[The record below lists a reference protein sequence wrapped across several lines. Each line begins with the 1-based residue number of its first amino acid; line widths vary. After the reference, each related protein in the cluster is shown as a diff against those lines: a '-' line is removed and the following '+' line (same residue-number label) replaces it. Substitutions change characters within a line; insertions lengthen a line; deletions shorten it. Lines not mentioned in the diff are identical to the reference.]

1 MNILSLFD
9 GISAGQVAL
18 NRAGI
23 KYSNYYASE
32 VDKHAISITQYNY
45 PKTIQL
51 GDVKNWKS
59 WKFDSINNPIDL
71 IFAGSPC
78 VDVSSSKQNREGLKG
93 KESSLFYYFVDI
105 LNAYNPKYFFFEN
118 VTSMRRED
126 RDKIS
131 ELLGC
136 QPFAIN
142 SSVCTA
148 LNRPRLYWTNITDK
162 IVIPPKSIFISD
174 ILQPDSEIESKYYLS
189 QRAKD
194 RLEII
199 NHRAKSKGLGYKDC
213 IIDSLNN
220 SKFLCLD
227 ANYFKG
233 PDGKRSVLLTND
245 LRNATP
251 LECERLMTFPDNF
264 SKFGLTLDKKV
275 VSIADTN
282 RYRAIGNSWSVD
294 IIVEFLKKI
303 A

>member
-1 MNILSLFD
+1 MNVLSLFD

-23 KYSNYYASE
+23 QYSNYYASE
-32 VDKHAISITQYNY
+32 IDKHAISITQYNY
-45 PKTIQL
+45 PNTIQL
-51 GDVKNWKS
+51 GDVKDWKS
-59 WKFDSINNPIDL
+59 WKFDSINNSIDL

-105 LNAYNPKYFFFEN
+105 LNTYNLKYFFFEN
-118 VTSMRRED
+118 VASMRRED

-136 QPFAIN
+136 QPFSIN

-174 ILQPDSEIESKYYLS
+174 ILQSDSEVESKYYLS
-189 QRAKD
+189 QKAKD

-213 IIDSLNN
+213 IIDSLND

-233 PDGKRSVLLTND
+233 PDGKRSVLLTKD

-264 SKFGLTLDKKV
+264 SKFGLTPEKRV

-303 A
+303 K

>member
-1 MNILSLFD
+1 MNVLSLFD
-9 GISAGQVAL
+9 GISCGQIAL

-23 KYSNYYASE
+23 KYDKYFASE
-32 VDKHAISITQYNY
+32 IDKNAIKITQYNY

-59 WKFDSINNPIDL
+59 WKFDSINNSIDL
-71 IFAGSPC
+71 IFAWSPC
-78 VDVSSSKQNREGLKG
+78 VDLSSSKQNRKGLKG
-93 KESSLFYYFVDI
+93 DNSSLFYYFVDI
-105 LNAYNPKYFFFEN
+105 LNTYNPKYFFFEN
-118 VTSMRRED
+118 VASMRRED

-136 QPFAIN
+136 QPFSIN

-162 IVIPPKSIFISD
+162 IVIPPKSIFVSN
-174 ILQPDSEIESKYYLS
+174 ILQPDSEVESKYYLS
-189 QRAKD
+189 QKAKD

-213 IIDSLNN
+213 IIDSLND

-264 SKFGLTLDKKV
+264 TQFGLTAEKNV

-282 RYRAIGNSWSVD
+282 RYRAIGNSWSID
-294 IIVEFLKKI
+294 IIVEFLKKTV
-303 A
+303 